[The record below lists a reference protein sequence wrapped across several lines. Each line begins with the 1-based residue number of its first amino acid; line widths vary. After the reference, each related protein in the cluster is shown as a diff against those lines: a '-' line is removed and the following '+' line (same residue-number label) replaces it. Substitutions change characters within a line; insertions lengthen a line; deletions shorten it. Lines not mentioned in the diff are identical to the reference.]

1 MAAACTLGKVSVSSV
16 EVSRMETGFLKTPK
30 LFSVTD
36 FPQLG
41 QPYLERIKLEPFE
54 TICSPCTGQI
64 MVIGRSTPS
73 NDITLKCLN
82 GNVLSVSSWKVLSEY
97 LMVAPVKCNHF
108 R

>member
-1 MAAACTLGKVSVSSV
+1 MAAACTLGKVSVSPV
-16 EVSRMETGFLKTPK
+16 AVSRMETVFLKTPK

-64 MVIGRSTPS
+64 MVIGRSTPL
-73 NDITLKCLN
+73 NERILKFLE
-82 GNVLSVSSWKVLSEY
+82 GKVSSARV
-97 LMVAPVKCNHF
+97 
-108 R
+108 